1 LRPAPPMFDT
11 SRAISGNSVT
21 PHFAVAT
28 ERMDNAV
35 TVVVFVNPSAG
46 AGRAARLIA
55 RVRRAFLTEGLA
67 VEFLEPRSR
76 EAFRAEVRRAVAAG
90 RNKLVAM
97 GGDGTLQLLV
107 REAMNSP
114 VDLGVIPA
122 GGGNDFAAALGI
134 RGWEQAVR
142 AMQGGK
148 CRAVD
153 LVRVKFSDGAE
164 AVYLGGGGIGLDAQA
179 ARLAA
184 GRFRKWPGRW
194 RYLAAALAALYRYPG
209 VAVEAEFP
217 DSPLPQIR
225 QQALLVAVLNTPS
238 YGGGLRLAPAAQ
250 PDDGLL
256 EFVMLGMLRWPEV
269 VRLLFWLA
277 VTGELPKAR
286 EERRQARLVR
296 VLAPRGALFHG
307 DGEILGSV
315 PVAIEALPRAVSFLV
330 PGAAPPSE

>member
-1 LRPAPPMFDT
+1 M
-11 SRAISGNSVT
+11 
-21 PHFAVAT
+21 
-28 ERMDNAV
+28 
-35 TVVVFVNPSAG
+35 
-46 AGRAARLIA
+46 IA
-55 RVRRAFLTEGLA
+55 RVQRAFLAEGLA

-76 EAFRAEVRRAVAAG
+76 EAFQSEVRRAIAAG
-90 RNKLVAM
+90 RKKLVAM

-107 REAMNSP
+107 GEAMNSP
-114 VDLGVIPA
+114 VDLGVIPV
-122 GGGNDFAAALGI
+122 GGGNDFARALGI

-142 AMQGGK
+142 VIKGGK

-153 LVRVKFSDGAE
+153 LVRVKFTDGGQ

-194 RYLAAALAALYRYPG
+194 RYLAAALAALYRYRG

-217 DSPLPQIR
+217 DSPLPRIR
-225 QQALLVAVLNTPS
+225 QQALVLAVLNTPS
-238 YGGGLRLAPAAQ
+238 YGGGLRLAPGAQ

-256 EFVMLGMLRWPEV
+256 ELVMLGMLRWPEV
-269 VRLLFWLA
+269 LRLLFGLA
-277 VTGELPKAR
+277 VTGELKKAR
-286 EERRQARLVR
+286 EERRQVRLVR

-315 PVAIEALPRAVSFLV
+315 PLEIEALPRRVSFLV
-330 PGAAPPSE
+330 PGAVADASKPD